1 MKKALRN
8 LVTITALGLLVAPF
22 AQADE
27 ALFQKSGCAACHAVD
42 QQRMGPTMKLI
53 SAKYAG
59 QADAP
64 AALAQKV
71 RAGGSGV
78 WGKIPM
84 PPTPATKVSDADL
97 NTVITW
103 MLSH

>member
-1 MKKALRN
+1 MKKTMRK
-8 LVTITALGLLVAPF
+8 LVSIAALGLLVAPL

-53 SAKYAG
+53 SAKYKG

-64 AALAQKV
+64 DMLAQKV
-71 RAGGSGV
+71 RTGGSGV
-78 WGKIPM
+78 WSKIPM

-97 NTVITW
+97 KTVITW